1 LEMRRAGQRAEVS
14 RERAHQEQQAEQA
27 QIAAR
32 HEVERSRIATDLELQ
47 GDRIHQEQEI
57 QRLEV
62 ERRKALELA
71 EQQRAIAIAQASK
84 SQSEAQAEAEIA
96 RAKAVSAEE
105 KVFSARET
113 EVAERRKAIELI
125 QASQDA
131 ERDALRIKIGAQAE
145 RLAAVDRADAQRTN
159 AESEAESEKIRAL
172 ASRLRYEIEA
182 EGTRLMNEA
191 QNMLTPE
198 SRTSNMRMR
207 LLDKLEGIIRE
218 SVRPMEKI
226 DSIKILHVDGLG
238 GGNSRPGPESSGNF
252 ADSMVNSALRY
263 RAQAPLVDSLLKE
276 MGLTGTDLTKLGNM
290 MREPVGA
297 DGDDELK

>member
-1 LEMRRAGQRAEVS
+1 M
-14 RERAHQEQQAEQA
+14 
-27 QIAAR
+27 
-32 HEVERSRIATDLELQ
+32 
-47 GDRIHQEQEI
+47 
-57 QRLEV
+57 
-62 ERRKALELA
+62 
-71 EQQRAIAIAQASK
+71 
-84 SQSEAQAEAEIA
+84 
-96 RAKAVSAEE
+96 
-105 KVFSARET
+105 FSARET

-238 GGNSRPGPESSGNF
+238 GGNSRPGAGGQRQFRRQHGQQRAALPRPGAAGGF
-252 ADSMVNSALRY
+252 AAEGD
-263 RAQAPLVDSLLKE
+263 
-276 MGLTGTDLTKLGNM
+276 
-290 MREPVGA
+290 GA
-297 DGDDELK
+297 DRHRSHQARQYDARAGRRRW

>member
-1 LEMRRAGQRAEVS
+1 
-14 RERAHQEQQAEQA
+14 
-27 QIAAR
+27 
-32 HEVERSRIATDLELQ
+32 
-47 GDRIHQEQEI
+47 
-57 QRLEV
+57 
-62 ERRKALELA
+62 
-71 EQQRAIAIAQASK
+71 
-84 SQSEAQAEAEIA
+84 
-96 RAKAVSAEE
+96 
-105 KVFSARET
+105 VFSARET

-238 GGNSRPGPESSGNF
+238 GGNSRPGPEGGGNF

>member
-1 LEMRRAGQRAEVS
+1 
-14 RERAHQEQQAEQA
+14 
-27 QIAAR
+27 
-32 HEVERSRIATDLELQ
+32 
-47 GDRIHQEQEI
+47 
-57 QRLEV
+57 V

-71 EQQRAIAIAQASK
+71 EQQRAIAIAQASR
-84 SQSEAQAEAEIA
+84 SQSEAQAEAETA
-96 RAKAVSAEE
+96 RAKAVAAEE

-145 RLAAVDRADAQRTN
+145 RLAATDRADAQRTN

-191 QNMLTPE
+191 QNTLTPE
-198 SRTSNMRMR
+198 ARTSNMRMR

-238 GGNSRPGPESSGNF
+238 GGNSRPGAEGSGNF

-297 DGDDELK
+297 DRDDELK